1 MRRFVFFSLL
11 LIIAFSVGFVPM
23 WAKARESS
31 ARLVAATHELNLAR
45 ARSALTS
52 AVLDLQRGD
61 YEPAREAASNFF
73 TALREETDSG
83 TRSVLSPAQIEAM
96 RPLLDRRDEIITML
110 ARNDPASAD
119 QLADLY
125 IASRTI
131 MNP

>member
-1 MRRFVFFSLL
+1 VRRFVFFSLL